1 MDPAEELRYLVLGAQ
16 REGAKAL
23 TDLLRPIGLTP
34 AQAEV
39 LVVVRDAGQPLT
51 VREIGERLVC
61 EGGSPSRLV
70 ASVVDAGL
78 LQRGEREGDRRAVE
92 LSLTPQGAKAVRA
105 VVNAFGARRRNC
117 GQGAAQA
124 RRGPSDRGGD
134 RAPPLSAGAV
144 AALRV
149 ATLSRR
155 RADGAAWRG
164 SSAGSGCRTARRA
177 WGAAPAPARAAAAD
191 SDGRPPRQR

>member
-1 MDPAEELRYLVLGAQ
+1 MNPSEELRYLVLGAQ

-105 VVNAFGARRRNC
+105 VARAERELHAWLSSTLSEHEVEIVVKALRKLVEGRQTGAAIARRR
-117 GQGAAQA
+117 
-124 RRGPSDRGGD
+124 
-134 RAPPLSAGAV
+134 
-144 AALRV
+144 
-149 ATLSRR
+149 
-155 RADGAAWRG
+155 
-164 SSAGSGCRTARRA
+164 
-177 WGAAPAPARAAAAD
+177 
-191 SDGRPPRQR
+191 